1 MRLRVLVDNNT
12 YIDKYFYGEP
22 GLSYLIEEGS
32 NKILFDLGYSDI
44 FILNAEKMGVDISE
58 ADTIVFSHGH
68 SDHTWGMEYLIRH
81 CMKAKGHNSK
91 PKRIVAHPQAFD
103 KKTYN
108 GELIG
113 SKISV
118 EKLAE
123 SFELILSSQP
133 VWLTEKLLFLGE
145 IPREN
150 TFENKKPIGK
160 TVLNG
165 CETDDYLFDDTA
177 LVFRAEE
184 GLVVITA
191 CSHSGI
197 CNIVEYAKKVCDEDR
212 ILDIIGGFHLLEPTE
227 EQMKGTLDYFRTLK
241 LRYLYACH
249 CTDLDSKIQLSKVAK
264 LMEVGVG
271 LKLEYK

>member
-1 MRLRVLVDNNT
+1 MKLRVLVDNNT

-22 GLSYLIEEGS
+22 GLSYLIEESS

-44 FILNAEKMGVDISE
+44 FISNAEKMGVDISG

-68 SDHTWGMEYLIRH
+68 SDHIWGMEYLMRH
-81 CMKAKGHNSK
+81 CMKKSK
-91 PKRIVAHPQAFD
+91 RLVAHPRTFY

-160 TVLNG
+160 TVING
-165 CETDDYLFDDTA
+165 RETDDYLFDDTA

-197 CNIVEYAKKVCDEDR
+197 CNIVEYAKKVCDEDS
-212 ILDIIGGFHLLEPTE
+212 ILDIIGGFHLLGPTE
-227 EQMKGTLDYFRTLK
+227 EQMKGTLDYFSTLK
-241 LRYLYACH
+241 PRHVYACH
-249 CTDLDSKIQLSKVAK
+249 CTDLDSKIRLSKVVK

-271 LKLEYK
+271 LELEYK